1 MFSWPASSWV
11 PLVMARTF
19 TATTPVLS
27 PRVIRTL
34 AASPKVRAV
43 PAGVTGTVAVGV
55 GVVVGDVGGLAA
67 EGPPPPPTLHPAAA
81 RSNAPAAARA
91 DALRNIVVIEWCPL
105 NSPKHRAHRK
115 GIVTPRWPL
124 V

>member
-1 MFSWPASSWV
+1 
-11 PLVMARTF
+11 L

-34 AASPKVRAV
+34 AASPKFSAV
-43 PAGVTGTVAVGV
+43 PGGVTCTVAVGV

-67 EGPPPPPTLHPAAA
+67 DGPPPPPTLHPLPA
-81 RSNAPAAARA
+81 RSNAPAAART

-105 NSPKHRAHRK
+105 KQPQAPRTSK
-115 GIVTPRWPL
+115 GIVTRPRPL